1 MALAVFD
8 CVLSGVFSACRN
20 VFTRGQ
26 SDYDTILFHSD
37 LNVEV
42 PFEKRLEDPMKLAG
56 NIQKDALVLVRTFCF
71 QVKLL

>member
-1 MALAVFD
+1 MVFD

-26 SDYDTILFHSD
+26 SDYYTILFHSD
-37 LNVEV
+37 LNVEILL
-42 PFEKRLEDPMKLAG
+42 EKRLEDPVKLARY
-56 NIQKDALVLVRTFCF
+56 IQKDALVLVRAFCF